1 MGSLKIYNA
10 NIPRETILAE
20 REAVYLNRSAEQKFY
35 ALLNLNRISVQMN
48 GGKPLKKP
56 QGKGIIISKSSS

>member
-1 MGSLKIYNA
+1 MGSLKIYDS
-10 NIPRETILAE
+10 NISHERIVAE

-48 GGKPLKKP
+48 GGNPLKSP
-56 QGKGIIISKSSS
+56 QGKGIVIRKSTI